1 MKKLTGIL
9 LAALLF
15 LSITG
20 CQNET
25 EIQNQ
30 ISDTKNTS
38 ALNSE
43 ISENNE
49 PSNEETDDN
58 NFLNEIVDKDGKHI
72 GEIKIN
78 GSCTM
83 TNKGIFYTTVKNAP
97 PSDTVTVGANG
108 KSDVYYHLY
117 DIETNQTYDFGNMPE
132 QDYEAGYVRTEMND
146 KLYTLVT
153 TGNALDNIPDP
164 LILLEFDLTEHSMKQ
179 YKISDNGFP
188 YTAMTAANGN
198 LLILNHDQT
207 QQLYDKVYMFDTDTK
222 EVSQVLQFELT
233 DNKGDTIRQIY
244 SDEKNIYILRLHFED
259 ESHVNMFVDTYDF
272 NFKKQYENDISSML
286 KESVEKEL
294 VSEDVLNE
302 MKQMASRFIMLDGK
316 YIYYENFSATRFF
329 GNIENKQLFN
339 EINGMSLASFGSGK
353 PFFYYIYGERTIF
366 EWKNNTLEKSVLK
379 TDDERYYIV
388 SASISENGKKLIQV
402 DYTNPN
408 DNSDTLPTKLYCI

>member
-1 MKKLTGIL
+1 MKKFTGIL
-9 LAALLF
+9 LAALLCMGM
-15 LSITG
+15 TG

-108 KSDVYYHLY
+108 KADVYYHIY

-164 LILLEFDLTEHSMKQ
+164 LILLE
-179 YKISDNGFP
+179 
-188 YTAMTAANGN
+188 GN

-244 SDEKNIYILRLHFED
+244 SDEKNIYTLRLHFED